1 VADVASAIAAGRMEG
16 EPMLVSISLWGAVH
30 GLTSLLIS
38 KPRFPW
44 PDVDAMIDQVIR
56 TVSVGTIPRG

>member
-1 VADVASAIAAGRMEG
+1 
-16 EPMLVSISLWGAVH
+16 
-30 GLTSLLIS
+30 LIS

-44 PDVDAMIDQVIR
+44 PDVDAMIHQVIR